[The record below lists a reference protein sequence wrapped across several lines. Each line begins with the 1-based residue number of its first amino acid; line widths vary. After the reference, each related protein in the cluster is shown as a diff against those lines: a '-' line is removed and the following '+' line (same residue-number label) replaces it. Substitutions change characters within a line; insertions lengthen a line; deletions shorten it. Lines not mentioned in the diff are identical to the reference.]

1 MATQKIEEKYK
12 KYELREHI
20 YNIPDT
26 YIGSINPINL
36 DIYLFNDESK
46 KMDAKNINYVPGLLK
61 IFDEVIVNAID
72 HSVRLIIEEGKG
84 KKDVKHMRN
93 IRVTI
98 DKKSGVLSVYNDGN
112 GIDVV
117 MHETENMYVP
127 ELVVGN
133 LLTST
138 NYNHQE
144 EKIIGGKGGYG
155 MKLANIFSKE
165 FQVETVDHYRQRIFT
180 QKYRN
185 NMLEKD
191 KPSVRS
197 SSKQPYTKIT
207 FLPDYERFGLKG
219 ITDDM
224 YDLFRRRTIDAAACT
239 NKNVSI
245 YFNEE
250 KLPIKDFEK
259 YSELFID
266 KTESPL
272 IYENCNERWE
282 IAVGL
287 SKNGIF
293 EQISFV
299 NGINTIRGGTHTNF
313 ITNTIIKKLSD
324 MIESKKKKVIKPQI
338 LKDNLFVFI
347 KSTIVN
353 PAFDSQSKETLTTP
367 VSKFGSKCDISDKFI
382 EKLYKTNIV
391 EKALSLTEFQNAK
404 KLSKTDGKKTS
415 RLIIPKLDD
424 ANLAGTKDSE
434 KCTLILTEG
443 DSAKT
448 MAVAGLSIV
457 GRDRY
462 GVFPLRGKVMNVKD
476 ASLQKISDNAE
487 ITALKKIIGLE
498 QNKNYT
504 NMSTLRYGKI
514 MILTDQDH
522 DGSHIKGLLFNVFQ
536 SLWPSLYKVDGF
548 LTSMLTPIIKATNS
562 GGGGGDKNVISFYNM
577 SDYEKWLESAE
588 KKNSTGTWKIKYY
601 KGLGTSS
608 DGEAKEYFKEMK
620 SVTYIHTNKSDEY
633 IDLAF
638 NKKRADDRKKWLM
651 KYEKNDVLDYSKTE
665 VKYEEFVNKDLIHF
679 SNRDLERSI
688 NHICDG
694 LKESTRK
701 ILFAC
706 IKRRL
711 FTNEIKVAQ
720 LAGNVSE
727 VTAYH
732 HGEQS
737 LQQAIIG
744 MAQIFVGTNNINLLK
759 PNGQFGCLDPNTDIL
774 MWDSR
779 IKKAKD
785 IVVGD
790 KLVGDDG
797 NIRNVLKT
805 TQGVDTMYEISMVN
819 GEKYVVNSQH
829 ILTLK
834 FKGNKS
840 IWYKESTKQWKVDY
854 YDITRNKVVS
864 KSISTI
870 ERSINNTYN
879 KSKLSREEAYHKILE
894 YVNSL
899 NKSEENNDE
908 IFDIKI
914 DDFLKLSDSN
924 KKRFYCVKNSQCIN
938 WDYQDIEIDPYV
950 LGIWL
955 GDGNSNGTGIASA
968 DEEVLQ
974 SFAMYL
980 DTLSCELVHDI
991 NNIDKN
997 GKKHDGYHFTVRKQ
1011 GNGHRTSIGDENHN
1025 PKSCIG
1031 CQTTDNIHKI
1041 CNWKFEKSKVNK
1053 NLFNGTAS
1061 NGMRRNDMNPW
1072 KEILKKCD
1080 LFNNKHIPLNYIHNN
1095 KTTRLQLLAG
1105 IIDTD
1110 GSVKYNNGI
1119 PIIEI
1124 TQSTRLRFELIKSI
1138 QFLANSLGYR
1148 TSVSVSK
1155 TNKMTKKRE
1164 NISNTTL
1171 LISGH
1176 NIDEIPT
1183 RVERKKI
1190 KFLKERIINPYNF
1203 AFTIKKLGEDKFC
1216 GWSVDGNERFLL
1228 GDFTITH
1235 NSRLVGG
1242 SDASSPRYIF
1252 TLVSELTRL
1261 IYRDEDSNI
1270 LNYLEED
1277 GQSIEPEFYIPVIPM
1292 ILVNGGVGIGTGFST
1307 NIPQFNPEDIISI
1320 CMKVCN
1326 GIADKDVTESQSFI
1340 NKMKIEEF
1348 VPWYLG
1354 HTGKILKSDKGSYV
1368 STGVY
1373 SWIDDNT
1380 LEITEL
1386 PIGTWTEDYK
1396 EYLENMITSGS
1407 NYLKS
1412 FDNHYTSKNVKFVLN
1427 FNGDVRGKLGNKF
1440 ESEFKLVSS
1449 KNMSINN
1456 MHLYS
1461 NVGAIKKYDNTSDI
1475 IREWCKVRIQ
1485 MYDKRKKYQIKILE
1499 KDFKVLSAK
1508 IRFIIDVIEGRIVVM
1523 NKKIAEIIA
1532 KLVEL
1537 KYPKISKDDD
1547 TNDDTKDGA
1556 NEQVS
1561 DDNGY
1566 NYLLRMPI
1574 SQLTYDRKIILE
1586 KEVDELSKKLND
1598 LRNTSLDKIWK
1609 NELQDLLNAW
1619 KAHREYIETDYEN
1632 DKNGIVTPKSKKRL
1646 VKAKK

>member
-1 MATQKIEEKYK
+1 MATQKIEDKYK

-46 KMDAKNINYVPGLLK
+46 KMAAKDINYVPGLLK

-72 HSVRLIIEEGKG
+72 HSVRLIMEEAKG

-117 MHETENMYVP
+117 MHETENIYVP

-165 FQVETVDHYRQRIFT
+165 FQIETIDHYRQRIFT

-219 ITDDM
+219 ITDDI

-287 SKNGIF
+287 SKNGVF

-313 ITNTIIKKLSD
+313 ITNSIIKKLSD

-367 VSKFGSKCDISDKFI
+367 VAKFGSKCDISDKFI

-448 MAVAGLSIV
+448 MAIAGLSIV

-504 NMSTLRYGKI
+504 NLNTLRYGKI

-548 LTSMLTPIIKATNS
+548 LTSMLTPIIKATNGS
-562 GGGGGDKNVISFYNM
+562 GGGSGSSGNMISFYNM
-577 SDYEKWLESAE
+577 SDYEKWLKSEE
-588 KKNSTGTWKIKYY
+588 KKNTPGTWKIKYY

-620 SVTYIHTNKSDEY
+620 AVTYIHTNKSDEH

-744 MAQIFVGTNNINLLK
+744 MAQIYVGTNNINLLQ
-759 PNGQFGCLDPNTDIL
+759 PNGQFG
-774 MWDSR
+774 
-779 IKKAKD
+779 
-785 IVVGD
+785 
-790 KLVGDDG
+790 
-797 NIRNVLKT
+797 
-805 TQGVDTMYEISMVN
+805 
-819 GEKYVVNSQH
+819 
-829 ILTLK
+829 
-834 FKGNKS
+834 
-840 IWYKESTKQWKVDY
+840 
-854 YDITRNKVVS
+854 
-864 KSISTI
+864 
-870 ERSINNTYN
+870 
-879 KSKLSREEAYHKILE
+879 
-894 YVNSL
+894 
-899 NKSEENNDE
+899 
-908 IFDIKI
+908 
-914 DDFLKLSDSN
+914 
-924 KKRFYCVKNSQCIN
+924 
-938 WDYQDIEIDPYV
+938 
-950 LGIWL
+950 
-955 GDGNSNGTGIASA
+955 
-968 DEEVLQ
+968 
-974 SFAMYL
+974 
-980 DTLSCELVHDI
+980 
-991 NNIDKN
+991 
-997 GKKHDGYHFTVRKQ
+997 
-1011 GNGHRTSIGDENHN
+1011 
-1025 PKSCIG
+1025 
-1031 CQTTDNIHKI
+1031 
-1041 CNWKFEKSKVNK
+1041 
-1053 NLFNGTAS
+1053 
-1061 NGMRRNDMNPW
+1061 
-1072 KEILKKCD
+1072 
-1080 LFNNKHIPLNYIHNN
+1080 
-1095 KTTRLQLLAG
+1095 
-1105 IIDTD
+1105 
-1110 GSVKYNNGI
+1110 
-1119 PIIEI
+1119 
-1124 TQSTRLRFELIKSI
+1124 
-1138 QFLANSLGYR
+1138 
-1148 TSVSVSK
+1148 
-1155 TNKMTKKRE
+1155 
-1164 NISNTTL
+1164 
-1171 LISGH
+1171 
-1176 NIDEIPT
+1176 
-1183 RVERKKI
+1183 
-1190 KFLKERIINPYNF
+1190 
-1203 AFTIKKLGEDKFC
+1203 
-1216 GWSVDGNERFLL
+1216 
-1228 GDFTITH
+1228 
-1235 NSRLVGG
+1235 SRLVGG

-1252 TLVSELTRL
+1252 TLISELTKL
-1261 IYRDEDSNI
+1261 IFREEDSNI
-1270 LNYLEED
+1270 LNYLDED

-1320 CMKVCN
+1320 CMKICN
-1326 GIADKDVTESQSFI
+1326 GIVGKDVAESQSFI

-1348 VPWYLG
+1348 APWYLG
-1354 HTGKILKSDKGSYV
+1354 HTGKIMKSDKGTYV
-1368 STGVY
+1368 STGIY
-1373 SWIDDNT
+1373 NWIDDNT
-1380 LEITEL
+1380 LEISEL
-1386 PIGTWTEDYK
+1386 PVGTWTEDYK
-1396 EYLENMITSGS
+1396 EYLENMLMTNA

-1412 FDNHYTSKNVKFVLN
+1412 FDNQYTAKNVKFILN
-1427 FNGDVRGKLGNKF
+1427 FNGDVRAKLGDKF

-1449 KNMSINN
+1449 RNMSINN

-1461 NVGAIKKYDNTSDI
+1461 NEGAIKKYDNTSDI
-1475 IREWCKVRIQ
+1475 IREWCKVRIH

-1523 NKKIAEIIA
+1523 NKKIADIIS
-1532 KLVEL
+1532 KLIEL
-1537 KYPKISKDDD
+1537 KYPKIGKDNSDGNE
-1547 TNDDTKDGA
+1547 NDDGDNDEA
-1556 NEQVS
+1556 IS
-1561 DDNGY
+1561 DDNGHGY
-1566 NYLLRMPI
+1566 NYLLKMPI

-1586 KEVDELSKKLND
+1586 KEVNELSNKLND

-1609 NELQDLLNAW
+1609 GELEQLLQAW
-1619 KAHREYIETDYEN
+1619 KDHREYIETDYEN
-1632 DKNGIVTPKSKKRL
+1632 DKKGIVTQKTKKKA
-1646 VKAKK
+1646 VKAKTAVVTKK

>member
-1 MATQKIEEKYK
+1 MATQKIEDKYK

-36 DIYLFNDESK
+36 DLYLFDDPSK
-46 KMDAKNINYVPGLLK
+46 KMANQNINYVPGLLK

-117 MHETENMYVP
+117 MHETEKMYVP

-155 MKLANIFSKE
+155 MKLANIFSKQFE
-165 FQVETVDHYRQRIFT
+165 VETVDHYRQRIFT

-191 KPSVRS
+191 KPSVKS

-219 ITDDM
+219 ISDDM
-224 YDLFRRRTIDAAACT
+224 YNLFRRRTIDAAACT

-266 KTESPL
+266 KSESPL

-367 VSKFGSKCDISDKFI
+367 VAKFGSKCDISDKFI

-424 ANLAGTKDSE
+424 ANLAGTKDSD

-448 MAVAGLSIV
+448 MAIAGLSIV
-457 GRDRY
+457 GRDKY
-462 GVFPLRGKVMNVKD
+462 GVFPLRGKIMNVKD

-487 ITALKKIIGLE
+487 ITAIKKIIGLE

-504 NMSTLRYGKI
+504 NLATLRYGKI

-536 SLWPSLYKVDGF
+536 SMWPSLYKIDGF
-548 LTSMLTPIIKATNS
+548 LTSMLTPIIKASNS
-562 GGGGGDKNVISFYNM
+562 SAGKIISFYNM
-577 SDYEKWLESAE
+577 SDYESWLESAD
-588 KKNSTGTWKIKYY
+588 KKNSNGTWKIKYY

-620 SVTYIHTNKSDEY
+620 SVTYIHTNKSDEH

-651 KYEKNDVLDYSKTE
+651 KYEKNDVLDYSKAE

-744 MAQIFVGTNNINLLK
+744 MAQIFVGNNNINLLS
-759 PNGQFGCLDPNTDIL
+759 PHGQFGCLDPNTDIL
-774 MWDSR
+774 MWDSS

-805 TQGVDTMYEISMVN
+805 TQGVDTMYEILMVN
-819 GEKYVVNSQH
+819 GERYVVNSQH

-840 IWYKESTKQWKVDY
+840 IWYKESSKAWKVDY
-854 YDITRNKVVS
+854 YDSTINKVVS

-870 ERSINNTYN
+870 ETSQNSTYN
-879 KSKLSREEAYHKILE
+879 KSTLSKEEAYQEILK
-894 YVNSL
+894 YVNGL
-899 NKSEENNDE
+899 NTSNGNNDD

-924 KKRFYCVKNSQCIN
+924 QKRFYCVKNSQCIN

-955 GDGNSNGTGIASA
+955 GDENSDGN
-968 DEEVLQ
+968 DV
-974 SFAMYL
+974 
-980 DTLSCELVHDI
+980 
-991 NNIDKN
+991 
-997 GKKHDGYHFTVRKQ
+997 
-1011 GNGHRTSIGDENHN
+1011 N
-1025 PKSCIG
+1025 PY
-1031 CQTTDNIHKI
+1031 
-1041 CNWKFEKSKVNK
+1041 
-1053 NLFNGTAS
+1053 
-1061 NGMRRNDMNPW
+1061 

-1080 LFNNKHIPLNYIHNN
+1080 LFNNKHIPLNYIYNDR
-1095 KTTRLQLLAG
+1095 TTRLQLLAG

-1124 TQSTRLRFELIKSI
+1124 AQSTRLRFELIKSI
-1138 QFLANSLGYR
+1138 QLLANSLGYR

-1155 TNKMTKKRE
+1155 TNKMTKKGE
-1164 NISNTTL
+1164 KISNTTL

-1203 AFTIKKLGEDKFC
+1203 AFTINKLGEDKFC

-1235 NSRLVGG
+1235 NSRIVGG
-1242 SDASSPRYIF
+1242 SDASSPRYIY

-1261 IYRDEDSNI
+1261 IFREEDGYI

-1277 GQSIEPEFYIPVIPM
+1277 GQSIEPEYYIPIIPM

-1320 CMKVCN
+1320 CMKVCD
-1326 GIADKDVTESQSFI
+1326 GIANKDVGESLSFI
-1340 NKMKIEEF
+1340 NNMKIGEF
-1348 VPWYLG
+1348 APWYLG
-1354 HTGKILKSDKGSYV
+1354 YTGKIAKSEKGSYV

-1373 SWIDDNT
+1373 NWIDDNT

-1386 PIGTWTEDYK
+1386 PVGTWTEDYK
-1396 EYLENMITSGS
+1396 ELLENMLTTNS

-1412 FDNHYTSKNVKFVLN
+1412 FENHYTSKNVKFILN

-1440 ESEFKLVSS
+1440 ETEFKLVSS

-1461 NVGAIKKYDNTSDI
+1461 NEGAIKKYDNTSDI
-1475 IREWCKVRIQ
+1475 VREWSKVRIQ

-1508 IRFIIDVIEGRIVVM
+1508 IRFIIDVIEGRIVIM
-1523 NKKIAEIIA
+1523 NKKIADITQ
-1532 KLVEL
+1532 KLIEL
-1537 KYPKISKDDD
+1537 KYPKIGKDDED
-1547 TNDDTKDGA
+1547 ETA
-1556 NEQVS
+1556 

-1566 NYLLRMPI
+1566 NYLLKMPI

-1609 NELQDLLNAW
+1609 NELQELLGAW
-1619 KAHREYIETDYEN
+1619 KAHREFIELDYEN
-1632 DKNGIVTPKSKKRL
+1632 DKKGIVTQKQKKKQ
-1646 VKAKK
+1646 VKTKVVKK

>member
-1 MATQKIEEKYK
+1 MAMATQKIEDKYK

-36 DIYLFNDESK
+36 DLYLFDDPSK
-46 KMDAKNINYVPGLLK
+46 KMVTRNINYVPGLLK
-61 IFDEVIVNAID
+61 IFDEVVVNAID

-155 MKLANIFSKE
+155 MKLANIFSKQFE
-165 FQVETVDHYRQRIFT
+165 VETVDHYRQRIFT

-191 KPSVRS
+191 KPSVKS

-207 FLPDYERFGLKG
+207 FLPDYERFGLNG
-219 ITDDM
+219 ISDDM
-224 YDLFRRRTIDAAACT
+224 YNLFRRRTIDAAACT

-259 YSELFID
+259 YSDLFID
-266 KTESPL
+266 KSESPL

-287 SKNGIF
+287 SKSGIF

-367 VSKFGSKCDISDKFI
+367 VAKFGSKCDISDKFI

-424 ANLAGTKDSE
+424 ANLAGTKDSD

-448 MAVAGLSIV
+448 MAIAGLSIV
-457 GRDRY
+457 GRDKY
-462 GVFPLRGKVMNVKD
+462 GVFPLRGKIMNVKD

-487 ITALKKIIGLE
+487 ITAIKKIVGLE

-504 NMSTLRYGKI
+504 NLATLRYGKI

-536 SLWPSLYKVDGF
+536 SMWPSLYKIDGF
-548 LTSMLTPIIKATNS
+548 LTSMLTPIIKASNSS
-562 GGGGGDKNVISFYNM
+562 GGKIISFYNM
-577 SDYEKWLESAE
+577 SDYESWFESAD
-588 KKNSTGTWKIKYY
+588 KKNSHGTWKIKYY

-620 SVTYIHTNKSDEY
+620 AVTYIHTNKSDEH

-744 MAQIFVGTNNINLLK
+744 MAQIFVGTNNINLLQ
-759 PNGQFGCLDPNTDIL
+759 PNGQFG
-774 MWDSR
+774 
-779 IKKAKD
+779 
-785 IVVGD
+785 
-790 KLVGDDG
+790 
-797 NIRNVLKT
+797 
-805 TQGVDTMYEISMVN
+805 
-819 GEKYVVNSQH
+819 
-829 ILTLK
+829 
-834 FKGNKS
+834 
-840 IWYKESTKQWKVDY
+840 
-854 YDITRNKVVS
+854 
-864 KSISTI
+864 
-870 ERSINNTYN
+870 
-879 KSKLSREEAYHKILE
+879 
-894 YVNSL
+894 
-899 NKSEENNDE
+899 
-908 IFDIKI
+908 
-914 DDFLKLSDSN
+914 
-924 KKRFYCVKNSQCIN
+924 
-938 WDYQDIEIDPYV
+938 
-950 LGIWL
+950 
-955 GDGNSNGTGIASA
+955 
-968 DEEVLQ
+968 
-974 SFAMYL
+974 
-980 DTLSCELVHDI
+980 
-991 NNIDKN
+991 
-997 GKKHDGYHFTVRKQ
+997 
-1011 GNGHRTSIGDENHN
+1011 
-1025 PKSCIG
+1025 
-1031 CQTTDNIHKI
+1031 
-1041 CNWKFEKSKVNK
+1041 
-1053 NLFNGTAS
+1053 
-1061 NGMRRNDMNPW
+1061 
-1072 KEILKKCD
+1072 
-1080 LFNNKHIPLNYIHNN
+1080 
-1095 KTTRLQLLAG
+1095 
-1105 IIDTD
+1105 
-1110 GSVKYNNGI
+1110 
-1119 PIIEI
+1119 
-1124 TQSTRLRFELIKSI
+1124 
-1138 QFLANSLGYR
+1138 
-1148 TSVSVSK
+1148 
-1155 TNKMTKKRE
+1155 
-1164 NISNTTL
+1164 
-1171 LISGH
+1171 
-1176 NIDEIPT
+1176 
-1183 RVERKKI
+1183 
-1190 KFLKERIINPYNF
+1190 
-1203 AFTIKKLGEDKFC
+1203 
-1216 GWSVDGNERFLL
+1216 
-1228 GDFTITH
+1228 
-1235 NSRLVGG
+1235 SRLVAGN
-1242 SDASSPRYIF
+1242 DASSPRYIF

-1261 IYRDEDSNI
+1261 IFREEDSNI
-1270 LNYLEED
+1270 LTYLEED
-1277 GQSIEPEFYIPVIPM
+1277 GQTIEPEFYIPIIPM

-1320 CMKVCN
+1320 CMKVCD
-1326 GIADKDVTESQSFI
+1326 GIFNKDVDESKSFI
-1340 NKMKIEEF
+1340 NNMKIYEF
-1348 VPWYLG
+1348 APWYLG
-1354 HTGKILKSDKGSYV
+1354 HTGIIKKSEKGSYI
-1368 STGVY
+1368 STGIY
-1373 SWIDDNT
+1373 NWIDDNT

-1386 PIGTWTEDYK
+1386 PVGIWTEDYK
-1396 EYLENMITSGS
+1396 EHLENMLTTNS

-1412 FDNHYTSKNVKFVLN
+1412 FENHYTSKNVKFVLN
-1427 FNGDVRGKLGNKF
+1427 FNGDVRGKLGDKF

-1475 IREWCKVRIQ
+1475 VREWCKVRIQ
-1485 MYDKRKKYQIKILE
+1485 MYDKRKKHQIKILE

-1508 IRFIIDVIEGRIVVM
+1508 IRFIIDVIEGRIVIM
-1523 NKKIAEIIA
+1523 NKKIADITQ
-1532 KLVEL
+1532 KLIEL
-1537 KYPKISKDDD
+1537 KYPKIGKDDD
-1547 TNDDTKDGA
+1547 EEET
-1556 NEQVS
+1556 V

-1566 NYLLRMPI
+1566 NYLLKMPI

-1586 KEVDELSKKLND
+1586 KEVNELSKKLND
-1598 LRNTSLDKIWK
+1598 LRNTSLDTIWK
-1609 NELQDLLNAW
+1609 NELQELLEAW
-1619 KAHREYIETDYEN
+1619 RAHREFIELDYEN
-1632 DKNGIVTPKSKKRL
+1632 DKKGIVTQKQKKKQVRAKA
-1646 VKAKK
+1646 VKK

>member
-1 MATQKIEEKYK
+1 MPDQKIEDKYK

-36 DIYLFNDESK
+36 DIYLFNDETK
-46 KMDAKNINYVPGLLK
+46 KMDTKNINYVPGLLK

-72 HSVRLIIEEGKG
+72 HSVRLIMEEAKG
-84 KKDVKHMRN
+84 KKDVKHLRN
-93 IRVTI
+93 IRISI
-98 DKKSGVLSVYNDGN
+98 DKDSGFLSVYNDGN

-117 MHETENMYVP
+117 MHDTEKMYVP

-165 FQVETVDHYRQRIFT
+165 FYVETVDHYRQRIFT

-191 KPSVRS
+191 KPSVRV

-207 FLPDYERFGLKG
+207 FLPDYERFGLNG
-219 ITDDM
+219 ITEDI

-245 YFNEE
+245 YFNDE

-272 IYENCNERWE
+272 IYEACNERWE

-287 SKNGIF
+287 SKNGTF

-324 MIESKKKKVIKPQI
+324 MIESKKKKIIKAQI

-424 ANLAGTKDSE
+424 ANLAGTKDSDA
-434 KCTLILTEG
+434 CTLILTEG

-448 MAVAGLSIV
+448 MAIAGLSIV
-457 GRDRY
+457 GRDKY

-476 ASLQKISDNAE
+476 ASLQKISDNVE

-504 NMSTLRYGKI
+504 NLDSLRYGKI

-548 LTSMLTPIIKATNS
+548 ITSMLTPIIKASNNT
-562 GGGGGDKNVISFYNM
+562 GVGNVISFYNM
-577 SDYEKWLESAE
+577 SDYEKWLDSVE
-588 KKNSTGTWKIKYY
+588 KKNSPGSWKIKYY
-601 KGLGTSS
+601 KGLGTSN

-620 SVTYIHTNKSDEY
+620 AVKYVHTDKSDEY

-665 VKYEEFVNKDLIHF
+665 VQYEEFINKDLIHF

-744 MAQIFVGTNNINLLK
+744 MAQIFVGTNNINLLQ
-759 PNGQFGCLDPNTDIL
+759 PNGQFG
-774 MWDSR
+774 
-779 IKKAKD
+779 
-785 IVVGD
+785 
-790 KLVGDDG
+790 
-797 NIRNVLKT
+797 
-805 TQGVDTMYEISMVN
+805 
-819 GEKYVVNSQH
+819 
-829 ILTLK
+829 
-834 FKGNKS
+834 
-840 IWYKESTKQWKVDY
+840 
-854 YDITRNKVVS
+854 
-864 KSISTI
+864 
-870 ERSINNTYN
+870 
-879 KSKLSREEAYHKILE
+879 
-894 YVNSL
+894 
-899 NKSEENNDE
+899 
-908 IFDIKI
+908 
-914 DDFLKLSDSN
+914 
-924 KKRFYCVKNSQCIN
+924 
-938 WDYQDIEIDPYV
+938 
-950 LGIWL
+950 
-955 GDGNSNGTGIASA
+955 
-968 DEEVLQ
+968 
-974 SFAMYL
+974 
-980 DTLSCELVHDI
+980 
-991 NNIDKN
+991 
-997 GKKHDGYHFTVRKQ
+997 
-1011 GNGHRTSIGDENHN
+1011 
-1025 PKSCIG
+1025 
-1031 CQTTDNIHKI
+1031 
-1041 CNWKFEKSKVNK
+1041 
-1053 NLFNGTAS
+1053 
-1061 NGMRRNDMNPW
+1061 
-1072 KEILKKCD
+1072 
-1080 LFNNKHIPLNYIHNN
+1080 
-1095 KTTRLQLLAG
+1095 
-1105 IIDTD
+1105 
-1110 GSVKYNNGI
+1110 
-1119 PIIEI
+1119 
-1124 TQSTRLRFELIKSI
+1124 
-1138 QFLANSLGYR
+1138 
-1148 TSVSVSK
+1148 
-1155 TNKMTKKRE
+1155 
-1164 NISNTTL
+1164 
-1171 LISGH
+1171 
-1176 NIDEIPT
+1176 
-1183 RVERKKI
+1183 
-1190 KFLKERIINPYNF
+1190 
-1203 AFTIKKLGEDKFC
+1203 
-1216 GWSVDGNERFLL
+1216 
-1228 GDFTITH
+1228 
-1235 NSRLVGG
+1235 SRLVGG
-1242 SDASSPRYIF
+1242 NDASSPRYIF

-1261 IYRDEDSNI
+1261 IFRDEDSNI

-1277 GQSIEPEFYIPVIPM
+1277 GQSIEPEFYIPIIPM

-1307 NIPQFNPEDIISI
+1307 NIPQFNPEDIITI
-1320 CMKVCN
+1320 CMKICD
-1326 GIADKDVTESQSFI
+1326 GIIDMDIAESQSFI
-1340 NKMKIEEF
+1340 NKIKIEEF
-1348 VPWYLG
+1348 IPWYLG
-1354 HTGKILKSDKGSYV
+1354 HTGKIVKSEKGSYI
-1368 STGVY
+1368 SKGLY
-1373 SWIDDNT
+1373 NWIDDYT

-1386 PIGTWTEDYK
+1386 PVGTWTEDYK
-1396 EYLENMITSGS
+1396 EYLENMITNST

-1412 FDNHYTSKNVKFVLN
+1412 FENHYTSKNVKFILN
-1427 FNGDVRGKLGNKF
+1427 FNGDILTKLGDKF

-1461 NVGAIKKYDNTSDI
+1461 NEGAIKKYDKTSDI
-1475 IREWCKVRIQ
+1475 IREWCKVRIR
-1485 MYDKRKKYQIKILE
+1485 MYDERKKYQLKILE

-1508 IRFIIDVIEGRIVVM
+1508 IRFIIDVIEGRITIM
-1523 NKKIAEIIA
+1523 NKKITDIVE

-1537 KYPKISKDDD
+1537 KYPKIGKDDD
-1547 TNDDTKDGA
+1547 DEKNTDDI
-1556 NEQVS
+1556 
-1561 DDNGY
+1561 GY

-1586 KEVDELSKKLND
+1586 KEVNELSNKLND
-1598 LRNTSLDKIWK
+1598 LRNTSLDRIWK
-1609 NELQDLLNAW
+1609 NELQELLEAW
-1619 KAHREYIETDYEN
+1619 KVHKDHIEADYQN
-1632 DKNGIVTPKSKKRL
+1632 DKNGIVTKQKKRTSRSKK
-1646 VKAKK
+1646 